1 MNYFQILDFLLI
13 VSKILPSV
21 HFGASSY
28 ALCVRNDLLIY
39 AGHLRECI
47 SFCFVFVTYYVTLN
61 RSSRWQIFLKIGAL
75 KNLAIFTRKHLCWS
89 FFNYVSG
96 SVAASDW
103 SEIHFEKIFILIL
116 IKLKLM
122 WYALVCFVA
131 NLICDRKI
139 LLTASSSY
147 KLDLSAFE
155 QPW

>member
-1 MNYFQILDFLLI
+1 M
-13 VSKILPSV
+13 

-116 IKLKLM
+116 IKLKHSL
-122 WYALVCFVA
+122 LQTVA
-131 NLICDRKI
+131 INLIFLPLNNLD
-139 LLTASSSY
+139 SSY
-147 KLDLSAFE
+147 NCISFFPMLKYASAAEAYSVPCQLSKTKSIL
-155 QPW
+155 WK